1 MVRNDFNDTIRV
13 TIHIYMYGEKHSIKS
28 EQNKTKQKNNIEIE
42 IERVEKSEKSKW
54 LILIVAENYRKS

>member
-42 IERVEKSEKSKW
+42 IERVEKSEKSK
-54 LILIVAENYRKS
+54 